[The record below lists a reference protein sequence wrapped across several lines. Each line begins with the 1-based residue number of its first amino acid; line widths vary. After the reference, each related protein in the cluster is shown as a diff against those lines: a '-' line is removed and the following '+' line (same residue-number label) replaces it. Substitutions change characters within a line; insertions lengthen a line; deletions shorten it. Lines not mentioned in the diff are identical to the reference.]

1 MKNLQKNKKSDII
14 LVEKILIKEHIIMIK
29 RELYLSK
36 IRDSYDSELIKVI
49 IGVRRSGKSVLM
61 TQIIDELKE
70 KGIKEDHIIYM
81 NFEDYDY
88 IDYTEPKKFNSY
100 VKSKIKD
107 KAKYYLLFDEI
118 QNVNDFE
125 RVINSFRATLNVSIF
140 ITGSNSKLLSGE
152 LATHLSGRYIS
163 IKMMPFT
170 FKEYLE
176 LKKEKNEEIDTDK
189 AFIEYLEWG
198 CMPQIFNTNSIEE
211 RKLYLKDL
219 YNSIILKD
227 IVERNKI
234 KDVNLLN
241 RVIQFLMENIGG
253 IISSNL
259 IVGYL
264 KNEKVQT
271 TADTIL
277 NYIEYINNSLIIN
290 KVNRY
295 DIRGKSVMATL
306 EKYYLTDLG
315 LLQLKKSPIEK
326 KIGGRLENIVYNELI
341 ARGYEVY
348 IGKTNKGE
356 IDFVIDDFGDRK
368 YIQVADYLSSDEVV
382 EREFGAYKAVEDN
395 YPKYVITMDKL
406 DYSRDGIIHKNI
418 IDFLLSDKMSLSS

>member
-1 MKNLQKNKKSDII
+1 
-14 LVEKILIKEHIIMIK
+14 MIK

-36 IRDSYDSELIKVI
+36 LRDSYDSELIKVI

-61 TQIIDELKE
+61 TQIIDELIG
-70 KGIKEDHIIYM
+70 KGVQKDHIIYM

-88 IDYTEPKKFNSY
+88 IDYTQPKKFNEY

-107 KAKYYLLFDEI
+107 KEKYYLFFDEI
-118 QNVNDFE
+118 QNVNEFE
-125 RVINSFRATLNVSIF
+125 KVINSFRATLNVSIF

-152 LATHLSGRYIS
+152 LATHLAGRYIS

-176 LKKEKNEEIDTDK
+176 LKREKGEDIDVDK
-189 AFIEYLEWG
+189 AFLEYLEWG
-198 CMPQIFNTNSIEE
+198 GMPQIFNTNSIQE

-219 YNSIILKD
+219 YNTVILKD

-234 KDVNLLN
+234 KDINLLN
-241 RVIQFLMENIGG
+241 RVIQFIMENIGG
-253 IISSNL
+253 IISSNS
-259 IVGYL
+259 ITSYL
-264 KNEKVQT
+264 KNEKLQT
-271 TADTIL
+271 TPDTIL
-277 NYIEYINNSLIIN
+277 NYVEYINNSLIVN
-290 KVNRY
+290 KVERY
-295 DIRGKSVMATL
+295 NIRVKAVMATL

-326 KIGGRLENIVYNELI
+326 KVGGRLENIVYNELI

-348 IGKTNKGE
+348 IGKTDKGE
-356 IDFVIDDFGDRK
+356 IDFIVDDFGDRK

-382 EREFGAYKAVEDN
+382 QREFGAYKQVEDN
-395 YPKYVITMDKL
+395 YPKYVITMDKI
-406 DYSRDGIIHKNI
+406 DYSQNGIIHKNI
-418 IDFLLSDKMSLSS
+418 IDFLLN